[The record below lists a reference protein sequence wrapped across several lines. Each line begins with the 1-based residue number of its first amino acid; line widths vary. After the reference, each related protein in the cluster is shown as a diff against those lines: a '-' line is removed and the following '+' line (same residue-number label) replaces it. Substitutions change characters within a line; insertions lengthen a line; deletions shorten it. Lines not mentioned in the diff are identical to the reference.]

1 MNVKHE
7 NCEEIAN
14 FRSAPL
20 GGSVDHQLYPASRCQ
35 PTPHE
40 GFASSR
46 NPDRLGHDSGGA
58 LSVHGDGRPVARLR
72 IGSNCWINASCV
84 FDASSSIDI
93 GNSVALGQGVMIL
106 TNSHEIGPSRDRAGT
121 KTSLPVIIGDGVWI
135 GARATVL
142 PGVTIGSGAI
152 VAAGALVNRSVEPD
166 SLVGGLPARLIR
178 KLDRR

>member
-1 MNVKHE
+1 MNLKRDIR
-7 NCEEIAN
+7 EEIAN
-14 FRSAPL
+14 FDLRYSAARLIISCIPPL
-20 GGSVDHQLYPASRCQ
+20 VA
-35 PTPHE
+35 
-40 GFASSR
+40 
-46 NPDRLGHDSGGA
+46 NRLRTRVLRAAGIQIGWATTVGGA

-72 IGSNCWINASCV
+72 IGSNCWINAGCV

-106 TNSHEIGPSRDRAGT
+106 TNSHEIGPSRERAGT
-121 KTSLPVIIGDGVWI
+121 KTSLPVVIGDGVWI

-152 VAAGALVNRSVEPD
+152 VAAGALVNSSVEPD
-166 SLVGGLPARLIR
+166 SLVGGVPARLIR